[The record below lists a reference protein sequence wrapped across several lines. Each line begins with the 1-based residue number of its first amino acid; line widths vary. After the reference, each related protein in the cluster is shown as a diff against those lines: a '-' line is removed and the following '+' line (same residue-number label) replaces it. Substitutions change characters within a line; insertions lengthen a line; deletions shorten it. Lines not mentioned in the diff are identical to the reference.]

1 MYADFSAELKVLW
14 SQDARA
20 TAAVSG
26 QSFCSDH
33 QMTLR
38 FTQPGQYGFYKYY
51 IFQDLVFSCTRDNP
65 SEELI
70 QSSIPSIPSHPF
82 PLPHHWPSLTLGCK
96 KSLRDISFSTDLLSY
111 LMMKIGRGCNQTV
124 GKKPPFASREMCE

>member
-1 MYADFSAELKVLW
+1 MYADFSAELKVLR
-14 SQDARA
+14 SHDARA

-33 QMTLR
+33 RVTLR
-38 FTQPGQYGFYKYY
+38 FTQPRQYGFYKYY
-51 IFQDLVFSCTRDNP
+51 IFQDRVFSCTRDNP

-70 QSSIPSIPSHPF
+70 QSGIPSIPSHPF
-82 PLPHHWPSLTLGCK
+82 LLHHHWPSLTLGCK
-96 KSLRDISFSTDLLSY
+96 KSLQDFSVSTDLLSY

-124 GKKPPFASREMCE
+124 GEKKKKKSAFC